1 MEEPV
6 VKRSV
11 GRPTRFP
18 GKTLQS
24 RLTVSLTPACREH
37 IESISRHLNCSLSDV
52 VEYSVWQQEPGPP
65 PTTTST
71 GGQDE

>member
-6 VKRSV
+6 VKRPV

-18 GKTLQS
+18 GKPLQC

-37 IESISRHLNCSLSDV
+37 IESLARRMSCSLSDV
-52 VEYSVWQQEPGPP
+52 VEYSVWQQGAGSPIV
-65 PTTTST
+65 TST
-71 GGQDE
+71 GGLRNE